1 MLAATTATML
11 VRARPSLRP
20 PVGRLARV
28 LVAGGAGAAAGLL
41 VPVGDVA
48 GAALALAVFAAAA
61 FALRAVPLEVL
72 HALRRG
78 SGTAAGRPGP

>member
-1 MLAATTATML
+1 VLAATTATML
-11 VRARPSLRP
+11 VRAKPSLRP

-28 LVAGGAGAAAGLL
+28 LVAGAAGAAAGLL
-41 VPVGDVA
+41 APVGDVV

-78 SGTAAGRPGP
+78 SASGSADPEP